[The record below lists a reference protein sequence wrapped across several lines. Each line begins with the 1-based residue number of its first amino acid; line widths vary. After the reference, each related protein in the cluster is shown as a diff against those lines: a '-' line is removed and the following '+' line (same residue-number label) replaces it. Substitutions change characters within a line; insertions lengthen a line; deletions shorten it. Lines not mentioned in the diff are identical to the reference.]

1 MEVAVAD
8 AVAATGA
15 PQLHLA
21 SRHAMRVYGP
31 DSYALLFL
39 FVLFHG
45 RLSKTL
51 CCWRLVRRS
60 TMSLIA
66 PAVVMLAVWTSL
78 VDGKLS
84 TSRMSPRVVETVQG
98 KLRAVLV
105 TRPELG
111 VPPVEVYL
119 GVQYAST
126 LGAELRFMP
135 PTASIEKWDGVRVAL
150 KHRPVCPQR
159 LPDVDRSTTDA
170 SPRRR
175 LQHLRRLLPFIE
187 KQSEDC
193 LNLNIFVPLTGT
205 SMSMR
210 DTSNVLNTLQ
220 GGPKSEPQML
230 CT

>member
-1 MEVAVAD
+1 MQLTVLALF
-8 AVAATGA
+8 GA
-15 PQLHLA
+15 
-21 SRHAMRVYGP
+21 
-31 DSYALLFL
+31 
-39 FVLFHG
+39 
-45 RLSKTL
+45 
-51 CCWRLVRRS
+51 WW
-60 TMSLIA
+60 SLIA
-66 PAVVMLAVWTSL
+66 
-78 VDGKLS
+78 GKLP

-111 VPPVEVYL
+111 LPPVEVYL

-159 LPDVDRSTTDA
+159 LDLSTTPPD
-170 SPRRR
+170 RH

-193 LNLNIFVPLTGT
+193 LNLNIFVPLTGNLL
-205 SMSMR
+205 MSLI
-210 DTSNVLNTLQ
+210 TVPTCTVLCHISTASINPLTPTVAIWLQ
-220 GGPKSEPQML
+220 L
-230 CT
+230 

>member
-1 MEVAVAD
+1 M
-8 AVAATGA
+8 
-15 PQLHLA
+15 
-21 SRHAMRVYGP
+21 
-31 DSYALLFL
+31 ALTALVM
-39 FVLFHG
+39 FVVCLL
-45 RLSKTL
+45 R
-51 CCWRLVRRS
+51 W
-60 TMSLIA
+60 A
-66 PAVVMLAVWTSL
+66 SL

-105 TRPELG
+105 TRPELDL
-111 VPPVEVYL
+111 PPVEVYL

-159 LPDVDRSTTDA
+159 LPDVDRSTADT
-170 SPRRR
+170 SPRHTR
-175 LQHLRRLLPFIE
+175 LQHLRHLLPFIE

-205 SMSMR
+205 RVVRTFPRSLFPRIFSPAFEYIMS
-210 DTSNVLNTLQ
+210 V
-220 GGPKSEPQML
+220 
-230 CT
+230 

>member
-1 MEVAVAD
+1 MPS
-8 AVAATGA
+8 T
-15 PQLHLA
+15 
-21 SRHAMRVYGP
+21 
-31 DSYALLFL
+31 ALVI
-39 FVLFHG
+39 FVVCLL
-45 RLSKTL
+45 R
-51 CCWRLVRRS
+51 
-60 TMSLIA
+60 
-66 PAVVMLAVWTSL
+66 WTSP

-105 TRPELG
+105 TRPELDL
-111 VPPVEVYL
+111 PPVEVYL

-159 LPDVDRSTTDA
+159 LPDVDRSTVDT
-170 SPRRR
+170 SPRH
-175 LQHLRRLLPFIE
+175 QYLRHLLPFIE

-205 SMSMR
+205 RGVRTLPWSLFPGYSSTAFEYIMSM
-210 DTSNVLNTLQ
+210 
-220 GGPKSEPQML
+220 
-230 CT
+230 